1 MIGERRRGSTRRH
14 LEWLVT
20 RDTGMGEEGDIT
32 TEEDVGMDRTMEGTT
47 GVDMDA
53 EDLGVVVLVEVASEV
68 AREALVEDMPMV
80 EVLEV
85 AMDMVGVVDM
95 VVVEDAGV
103 GTMEEG
109 LDKMAIRMVE
119 DLVRVAEVEVAEEVV
134 CRVDQGGVDTL
145 LL

>member
-1 MIGERRRGSTRRH
+1 
-14 LEWLVT
+14 
-20 RDTGMGEEGDIT
+20 
-32 TEEDVGMDRTMEGTT
+32 MEGTT
-47 GVDMDA
+47 GVAMDA
-53 EDLGVVVLVEVASEV
+53 EDLGGVDLVEVALEV
-68 AREALVEDMPMV
+68 VREALVEVMPMV

-85 AMDMVGVVDM
+85 VMDMVEVVVDM
-95 VVVEDAGV
+95 GEVVDVGV

-119 DLVRVAEVEVAEEVV
+119 DLVLVAEEEVVEEVV

>member
-1 MIGERRRGSTRRH
+1 
-14 LEWLVT
+14 
-20 RDTGMGEEGDIT
+20 MGEEGDIT
-32 TEEDVGMDRTMEGTT
+32 TEGAVGMDRTMEGTT

-53 EDLGVVVLVEVASEV
+53 EDLGVVVLVEVALEV
-68 AREALVEDMPMV
+68 VREALVEVMPMV

-85 AMDMVGVVDM
+85 VMDMVGVVDM
-95 VVVEDAGV
+95 VEVVDAGV

-119 DLVRVAEVEVAEEVV
+119 DLVPVAEVEVVEEVV
-134 CRVDQGGVDTL
+134 CRVDQGGVDML

>member
-1 MIGERRRGSTRRH
+1 
-14 LEWLVT
+14 
-20 RDTGMGEEGDIT
+20 
-32 TEEDVGMDRTMEGTT
+32 MEGTT
-47 GVDMDA
+47 GVAMDA
-53 EDLGVVVLVEVASEV
+53 EDLGGVDLVEVALEV
-68 AREALVEDMPMV
+68 VREALVEVMPMV

-85 AMDMVGVVDM
+85 VMDTVEVVDM
-95 VVVEDAGV
+95 VEVEDAGV

-119 DLVRVAEVEVAEEVV
+119 DLVLVVEVEVVEEVV